1 MMAYILVPAAFLVLL
16 VVQDLLADILFL
28 GQCPCELSLVLVI
41 YLGFR
46 MPYLRGAIWVTL
58 LGFLMDAVNGRV
70 TGLYMFIYLFLFV
83 CSRLVAER
91 LYGESELFIA
101 GMVFMGMFFE
111 TFVCLLFTGSL
122 AGQVSVTSYVSLL
135 LPQLALLTVSAPLFF
150 HGVDKLGWCRRDDER
165 SVERP

>member
-135 LPQLALLTVSAPLFF
+135 LPQLALLTVSAPSSFM
-150 HGVDKLGWCRRDDER
+150 G
-165 SVERP
+165 